1 MKESGCE
8 TPKKNPGNVP
18 RLIHESLAPNPLSR
32 FFLHQLISRDILKKQ
47 VCTPSH
53 PSLSVTKQ
61 NKPTLLSY
69 RTPSPDTLSIS
80 TLPLIATHPI
90 DCCNHHSRTSKPIT
104 TASFRKSAST
114 QSARHRR
121 CHTPKPTFIQ
131 NRESRGSTPFARQ
144 RFVSLRRVL
153 PNNASSSFARW
164 AKPRVRV
171 VGASNRYL
179 FTVSFGQVARTFPP
193 LKKHKTQKKENF
205 RFAHASNLYFTFMY
219 MQIILELL
227 LCLNLLGVTTVRAL
241 LMSLRDSTSV
251 PSSLLLLL
259 LLAVLLVCSR
269 PPAPVRQSS
278 PLQVR

>member
-61 NKPTLLSY
+61 NKPTLLFY
-69 RTPSPDTLSIS
+69 RTPSPDTLNLYPSS
-80 TLPLIATHPI
+80 HRHSSNRLLQSPLSHKQAHHNSFLSQKCQHTVSKTQAMSHPQTNI
-90 DCCNHHSRTSKPIT
+90 HSKQREQRFYPIRTSKIRQSPQSFTKQRVEQLCTLGQTSSPCSRCFKPLPVHRFIRSGRSHIST
-104 TASFRKSAST
+104 T
-114 QSARHRR
+114 Q
-121 CHTPKPTFIQ
+121 
-131 NRESRGSTPFARQ
+131 
-144 RFVSLRRVL
+144 
-153 PNNASSSFARW
+153 
-164 AKPRVRV
+164 
-171 VGASNRYL
+171 
-179 FTVSFGQVARTFPP
+179 
-193 LKKHKTQKKENF
+193 KTQNTKKENF